1 LKSPAVTETV
11 TKMMNEVRYNFPKK
25 EEKL

>member
-1 LKSPAVTETV
+1 VTETV